1 MRILCGAAIAAWWVL
16 ASAAIFAARGEGG
29 DFADWTRYV
38 LSLMG
43 SDNTRE
49 VSAGNTYP
57 AVCRPNGM
65 HLWSF
70 QTGKNG
76 EGHLYLYRDA
86 RIRGIRQ
93 THQPSPWI
101 NDYNTWSFMPVTRNV
116 LDQDGRAS
124 WFSHKEETFEPHRMK
139 AYLADDGV
147 TVELTAT
154 ERAALARV
162 TYPETETPY
171 FIVDAYDNRG
181 RVRLDKFSRRI
192 WGESRFV
199 SKRRQALG
207 AVPESFVNRFVLAF
221 DRDFTEAGASGS
233 IIRVKFAPMKRG
245 ETVTVKIASSFISDE
260 QALHNL
266 GELGDGDF
274 DRLVEEGRA
283 AWNERLGR
291 IRVEGGS
298 IDDLRKFY
306 TCLYRA
312 LLF

>member
-29 DFADWTRYV
+29 DFADWTQYV

-65 HLWSF
+65 HLWSL

-192 WGESRFV
+192 WGDSRFV

-306 TCLYRA
+306 TCNSR
-312 LLF
+312 